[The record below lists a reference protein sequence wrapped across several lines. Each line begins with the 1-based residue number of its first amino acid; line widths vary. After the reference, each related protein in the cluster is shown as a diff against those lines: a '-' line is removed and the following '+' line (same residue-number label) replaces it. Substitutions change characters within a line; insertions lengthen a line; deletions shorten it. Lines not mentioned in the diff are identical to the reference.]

1 MARTCLAAQGARMKS
16 KEPSPP
22 RWAEATLRSLLR
34 HSDRESISG
43 DLLEEYRAVRHPVL
57 GAFWATAWYVQQS
70 LSVLWRLMW
79 PGLLALTGLTL
90 LSLKVKALGYPSL
103 VPAPLV
109 SLEDALVYLWVGYY
123 ASRRTG
129 LIRTGAIVA
138 GATSFIGFTFL
149 FTSVAIMNP
158 GLLAAPFDKPFIF
171 VILSVMTLLALGVG
185 VVAGTLGSVIGKWLA
200 PVSPQT
206 IPAS

>member
-1 MARTCLAAQGARMKS
+1 MAIESAHMTITERN
-16 KEPSPP
+16 PP
-22 RWAEATLRSLLR
+22 RWAEALLRSLLR
-34 HSDRESISG
+34 PSDRESISG

-79 PGLLALTGLTL
+79 PGLLALTGVTL

-149 FTSVAIMNP
+149 FTSVAITNP
-158 GLLAAPFDKPFIF
+158 GLLAAPFGKPFIF

-185 VVAGTLGSVIGKWLA
+185 VVAGILGSVIGKWLA